1 MDADEPILQKCRAVL
16 CSLYGDRLMGV
27 VLYGSCARGEETGE
41 SDIDLMVLLD
51 GPVNVAGEIRRIWD
65 GLYPVQLESD
75 KRISVLP
82 ADADRYHKGDSSL
95 YRSIQE
101 YGVAV

>member
-1 MDADEPILQKCRAVL
+1 MNADEPILQKCRAVL
-16 CSLYGDRLMGV
+16 SSLYGDRLEGV

-51 GPVNVAGEIRRIWD
+51 GPVNVAREIRRIW
-65 GLYPVQLESD
+65 GRLYPVQLESD

-82 ADADRYHKGDSSL
+82 ADADSYHKGDYSL